1 MRADSEQEMAE
12 ARATARERVM
22 KEFETAQTGLGSK
35 AAEGKVSSTGQD
47 KNAGPRG
54 TKRAFELDED
64 EIERLTNEAID
75 EAAKRMAKEMAEVR
89 KSKLTNYWLVRT
101 SSPFPCLESLSPPTS
116 LRSLLS
122 HQVQNLMLS
131 ST

>member
-89 KSKLTNYWLVRT
+89 KSKLTNYWLVRI
-101 SSPFPCLESLSPPTS
+101 SSPLYFSGVSLTS
-116 LRSLLS
+116 ASLHSLPS
-122 HQVQNLMLS
+122 HQVRNPMLS
-131 ST
+131 SM